1 MAGSCAGI
9 GLNMRLLRL
18 PSAAAFEAAA
28 GSWLAADACTNNLI
42 LSRLH
47 AARFH
52 DDVKSW
58 LAVEGGVP
66 QLALLETPHDMVLS
80 GGSVEGAEFLAE
92 HLEAEARQ
100 VVGPAEVADAFA
112 ARLERK
118 TGRAGSVSMEM
129 TFYTLDCVAEV
140 SSPAGCM
147 RAATRAEL
155 DELAT
160 LAVAAERE
168 MGVHAEERDPAE
180 IESALRQ
187 AIGDGQQFVW
197 TEGRGI
203 RAMASYVSPFK
214 YSGARIRGVY
224 TLPAFRGRGYG
235 SAITG
240 ALAAQLLDEGQAW
253 VALFA
258 DNANPTS
265 TGIYR
270 RLGFQAHSIFR
281 TWRLHYNSQ

>member
-1 MAGSCAGI
+1 
-9 GLNMRLLRL
+9 MRLLSL
-18 PSAAAFEAAA
+18 TSAAAFEAAA
-28 GSWLAADACTNNLI
+28 GTWLAADTRINNLI

-47 AARFH
+47 AARFS

-58 LAVEGGVP
+58 LAMEGGAP
-66 QLALLETPHDMVLS
+66 QLALIKTPLDLVLS
-80 GGSVEGAEFLAE
+80 GGSVQGAEFLADN
-92 HLEAEARQ
+92 LEADVRQ
-100 VVGPAEVADAFA
+100 FVGPAGVADAFA
-112 ARLERK
+112 ARLEQK

-129 TFYTLDCVAEV
+129 TFYTIDRVADL

-147 RAATRAEL
+147 RAGTRAEL
-155 DELAT
+155 EELAP

-168 MGVHAEERDPAE
+168 MGVHSEERDPAE
-180 IESALRQ
+180 IENTLRQ
-187 AIGDGQQFVW
+187 AIDDGQQFVW
-197 TEGRGI
+197 TEGSSI

-214 YSGARIRGVY
+214 HGGARIRGVY
-224 TLPAFRGRGYG
+224 TLPEFRGRGYG
-235 SAITG
+235 SAITA
-240 ALAAQLLDEGQAW
+240 ALAAQLLNGGQAW

-281 TWRLHYNSQ
+281 TWRFDYNSQ

>member
-1 MAGSCAGI
+1 
-9 GLNMRLLRL
+9 MRVVRL
-18 PSAAAFEAAA
+18 PSAAALEAAA
-28 GSWLAADACTNNLI
+28 GSWLAADDRTNNLI

-47 AARFH
+47 AARFS
-52 DDVKSW
+52 DGVKSW
-58 LAVEGGVP
+58 LAMEGDAP
-66 QLALLETPHDMVLS
+66 QLALLETPLDLVLS
-80 GGSVEGAEFLAE
+80 AGSVQGAEFLTDN
-92 HLEAEARQ
+92 LEVDVRQ
-100 VVGPAEVADAFA
+100 FVGPAKVADAFA
-112 ARLERK
+112 ARLQRK
-118 TGRAGSVSMEM
+118 TGRAGSMSMEM
-129 TFYTLDCVAEV
+129 TFYTLDRVTEV

-155 DELAT
+155 DELAP

-168 MGVHAEERDPAE
+168 MGVHAEERNPAE
-180 IESALRQ
+180 IESTLRH
-187 AIGDGQQFVW
+187 AIDDGQQFVW
-197 TEGRGI
+197 TQGPSI

-214 YSGARIRGVY
+214 HGGARIRGVF

-240 ALAAQLLDEGQAW
+240 ALAARLLKGGQAW

-270 RLGFQAHSIFR
+270 RLGFQAHSVFR
-281 TWRLHYNSQ
+281 TWRFALQ

>member
-1 MAGSCAGI
+1 
-9 GLNMRLLRL
+9 MRLLRL

-28 GSWLAADACTNNLI
+28 GRWLAADDRTNNLI

-52 DDVKSW
+52 DGVKSW
-58 LAVEGGVP
+58 LALEGGIP
-66 QLALLETPHDMVLS
+66 QLALLKTPLDLVLS
-80 GGSVEGAEFLAE
+80 GGSVQGAEFLAD
-92 HLEAEARQ
+92 HLELDVRQ
-100 VVGPAEVADAFA
+100 LVGPAAVADAFA
-112 ARLERK
+112 ARLRQK

-129 TFYTLDCVAEV
+129 TFYTLDRVALFH
-140 SSPAGCM
+140 SPAGCM

-155 DELAT
+155 DELAP
-160 LAVAAERE
+160 LAFAAEGE
-168 MGVHAEERDPAE
+168 MGVHTEGRDPAA
-180 IESALRQ
+180 IESTIRQ
-187 AIGDGQQFVW
+187 AIDDGQQFVW
-197 TEGRGI
+197 AEGSSM
-203 RAMASYVSPFK
+203 RAMASYVSPFRNA
-214 YSGARIRGVY
+214 GARIRGVY

-240 ALAAQLLDEGQAW
+240 ALAARLLDGGQDW

-270 RLGFQAHSIFR
+270 RLGFLPHSLFR
-281 TWRLHYNSQ
+281 TWRFALQ

>member
-1 MAGSCAGI
+1 
-9 GLNMRLLRL
+9 MRLLKL

-28 GSWLAADACTNNLI
+28 GPWLAADARTNNLI

-47 AARFH
+47 AARFS

-58 LAVEGGVP
+58 LAVDGEVP
-66 QLALLETPHDMVLS
+66 QLALLATPHDLVLS
-80 GGSVEGAEFLAE
+80 GGSVEGAEFLADS
-92 HLEAEARQ
+92 LEVEVRQ

-112 ARLERK
+112 ARLRQK
-118 TGRAGSVSMEM
+118 NGRAGSVSMEM
-129 TFYTLDCVAEV
+129 TFYTLERVARV
-140 SSPAGCM
+140 RSPAGCM

-155 DELAT
+155 DELT
-160 LAVAAERE
+160 PLAVAAERE
-168 MGVHAEERDPAE
+168 MGVHVEERDPAA
-180 IESALRQ
+180 IESTLRQ
-187 AIGDGQQFVW
+187 AIDDGQQFVW
-197 TEGRGI
+197 TQGPSI

-214 YSGARIRGVY
+214 HGGARIRGVY
-224 TLPAFRGRGYG
+224 TLPTFRGRGYG

-240 ALAAQLLDEGQAW
+240 ALAERLLRGGQAW

>member
-1 MAGSCAGI
+1 
-9 GLNMRLLRL
+9 MRLLRL

-28 GSWLAADACTNNLI
+28 GSWLAADARTNNLL

-58 LAVEGGVP
+58 LALDGEVP
-66 QLALLETPHDMVLS
+66 QLALLETPLDLLLS
-80 GGSVEGAEFLAE
+80 GGSVQGAEFLAD
-92 HLEAEARQ
+92 HLEVYVRQ
-100 VVGPAEVADAFA
+100 FVGPAAVADAFA
-112 ARLERK
+112 ARLQQR
-118 TGRAGSVSMEM
+118 TGRTGRVSMEM
-129 TFYTLDCVAEV
+129 TFYTLDRVAAF
-140 SSPAGCM
+140 SSPPGCM

-155 DELAT
+155 DELAP

-168 MGVHAEERDPAE
+168 MGVHAEGRDPAA
-180 IESALRQ
+180 IESTLRE
-187 AIGDGQQFVW
+187 AIDDGQQFVW
-197 TEGRGI
+197 AEGSSI

-214 YSGARIRGVY
+214 KGGARIRGVY

-235 SAITG
+235 SAITA
-240 ALAAQLLDEGQAW
+240 ALAAQLLDGGQAW

-265 TGIYR
+265 TRIYR

-281 TWRLHYNSQ
+281 TWRFDYNSQ

>member
-1 MAGSCAGI
+1 
-9 GLNMRLLRL
+9 MRLLRL

-28 GSWLAADACTNNLI
+28 GSWLAADDRTNNLI

-47 AARFH
+47 AARFS

-58 LAVEGGVP
+58 LAVDGEVP
-66 QLALLETPHDMVLS
+66 QLALLETPLDLVLS
-80 GGSVEGAEFLAE
+80 AGSVPGAEFLADN
-92 HLEAEARQ
+92 LEAEVRQ
-100 VVGPAEVADAFA
+100 LVGPAAVADAFA
-112 ARLERK
+112 ARVQRK

-129 TFYTLDCVAEV
+129 TFYTLDRVAAFR
-140 SSPAGCM
+140 SPAGCM

-155 DELAT
+155 EELGP
-160 LAVAAERE
+160 LAVAAERKI
-168 MGVHAEERDPAE
+168 GVHAEERDPAA
-180 IESALRQ
+180 IESTLRQ
-187 AIGDGQQFVW
+187 AIDDGQQFVW
-197 TEGRGI
+197 AEGPSI

-214 YSGARIRGVY
+214 NAGARIRGVY
-224 TLPAFRGRGYG
+224 TLPEFRGRGYG
-235 SAITG
+235 SAITA
-240 ALAAQLLDEGQAW
+240 ALAAELLDGGQAW

>member
-1 MAGSCAGI
+1 
-9 GLNMRLLRL
+9 MRLLRL

-28 GSWLAADACTNNLI
+28 GPWLAADDRTNNLI

-47 AARFH
+47 AERFH

-58 LAVEGGVP
+58 LAMDGGIP
-66 QLALLETPHDMVLS
+66 QLALLETPLDLVLS
-80 GGSVEGAEFLAE
+80 GGSVQGAEFLADN
-92 HLEAEARQ
+92 LELDVRQ
-100 VVGPAEVADAFA
+100 LVGPAEVADAFA
-112 ARLERK
+112 ARLQRK
-118 TGRAGSVSMEM
+118 TGRAGRVSMEM
-129 TFYTLDCVAEV
+129 TFYTLDRVEV
-140 SSPAGCM
+140 ISSPPGCM
-147 RAATRAEL
+147 RAVTRAEM
-155 DELAT
+155 DELGP

-168 MGVHAEERDPAE
+168 MGVHSEERDLAA
-180 IESALRQ
+180 IENTLRQ
-187 AIGDGQQFVW
+187 AIDDGQQFVW
-197 TEGRGI
+197 AQGSSM

-214 YSGARIRGVY
+214 NGGARIRGVY
-224 TLPAFRGRGYG
+224 TLPSFRGRGYG

-240 ALAAQLLDEGQAW
+240 ALAARLLEGGQAW

-281 TWRLHYNSQ
+281 TWRFDYNSQ